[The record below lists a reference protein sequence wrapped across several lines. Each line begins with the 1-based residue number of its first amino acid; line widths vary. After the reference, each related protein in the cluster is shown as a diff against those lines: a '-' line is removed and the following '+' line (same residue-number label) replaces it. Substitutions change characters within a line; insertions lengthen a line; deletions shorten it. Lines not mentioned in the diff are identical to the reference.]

1 MHYTDFHGF
10 KASLL
15 GMGCM
20 RLPLDEKGEVDV
32 QHSIDTIRKG
42 IDEGITY
49 VDTAYVYHNGFS
61 ERVLGMALK
70 DGYRE
75 KVLIADKMPLWE
87 TESKEDLD
95 RILDKQLSR
104 LGVECIDIYL
114 VHSVEAEAYDVMK
127 DYEIDKWLDQKKA
140 EGKIKY
146 AGFSFHDDYELFEEI
161 VDYYDWDMCQI
172 QYNYIDE
179 NYQAGRKGLDLAQ
192 KKGLPV
198 VIMEPLKGGRLAG
211 KMPPQIEPMWADMSE
226 GKSYVDWAFRWVADH
241 PQVMTILSGMSSL
254 DQMEDNIRIF
264 RDIEPCSL
272 KEEDKA
278 ELRKIAD
285 KFNSLVEYGCTACQ
299 YCMPCPKGINIPKS
313 IAFYNQL
320 AIYDNT
326 DSIHEEYSWMEPDT
340 AKECVTCR
348 KCENVCPQSLPISDI
363 MKKCVEKFGY

>member
-75 KVLIADKMPLWE
+75 KVLIADKMPLWV

-104 LGVECIDIYL
+104 LGVDYIDIYL
-114 VHSVEAEAYDVMK
+114 VHSVESEAIDVMK
-127 DYEIDKWLDQKKA
+127 DYEIFKWLDQKKA

-146 AGFSFHDDYELFEEI
+146 AGFSFHDDYELFEEVI
-161 VDYYDWDMCQI
+161 DYYNWDMCQI

-179 NYQAGRKGLDLAQ
+179 NYQAGRKGLDLAAE
-192 KKGLPV
+192 KGIPV

-211 KMPPQIEPMWADMSE
+211 KMPPQIEPMWDDMSE
-226 GKSYVDWAFRWVADH
+226 ERSYVDWGFRWVADH
-241 PQVMTILSGMSSL
+241 PQVMTILSGMSSME
-254 DQMEDNIRIF
+254 QMIDNIGIF
-264 RDIEPCSL
+264 NEIVPCTL
-272 KEEDKA
+272 KKSDRENLK
-278 ELRKIAD
+278 LIAD
-285 KFNSLVEYGCTACQ
+285 KFNSIFEYGCTGCR
-299 YCMPCPKGINIPKS
+299 YCMPCPQNIDIPKA
-313 IAFYNQL
+313 IGYYNQL
-320 AIYDNT
+320 PVYDNADT
-326 DSIHEEYSWMEPDT
+326 IYIEYSWMAPDT
-340 AKECVTCR
+340 AEKCVTCR

-363 MKKCVEKFGY
+363 MKKCVETFGY